1 MPRKQSKSSGDS
13 VAAAR
18 PSRRCCAVASE
29 CTPKLCVA
37 CKLGGLDVFAC
48 RETLGHVA
56 PNWDAPDAGAFFA
69 DGAVTAAEAKALAD
83 ALAKLANRFAA
94 ALSADSGKAYV
105 SPDAP
110 RADFGVDAPLVFPDL
125 EAIDGRDAGAAIRA
139 KELRR
144 GGTPCVLTHAG
155 RWLRE
160 DGSLDDAALVRDI
173 GGEKAPILRYDET
186 YADDKPIRESMR
198 VAEFVEK
205 HWRAGDGSAYLH
217 QWQFP
222 SARRRR
228 RVSAASRFLIFVFPR
243 DLDLHADPGGLDLVI
258 APLVGW
264 KEVTLVHREDAELV
278 GAMCDD
284 DALGDAGEGSS
295 DDESAAA
302 PADDDPYD
310 ARTNDPSED
319 HIVASA
325 APPRGARPRL
335 DELLALP
342 TPPSLAAEPVLSLV
356 RCWRHVLKP
365 GECLVMPQGTLHA
378 VRNLTPALSYHRFH
392 LDTANLSG
400 FWRALVDGDCSGIRP
415 AEILWNG
422 THGSMKALDAV
433 SDALARGEAAAPGV
447 ERERSEALLKLRHL
461 VAAII
466 LEFDDDVEKLNR
478 RAGRSYDGFD
488 WPALL
493 ADVDDALAHWRAE
506 SRGFAR
512 PASPRAVASA
522 SRACLPD
529 ADEARAAP
537 RATGRSPGLRLRLR
551 AGAGRRRGRD
561 VPREAGPPAAAE
573 PKPKKGGKPK
583 FARVHYD
590 TYAKKYDELV
600 RVADLAPPDGASRV
614 ALAVGA
620 RVKVPWGT
628 GRELYE
634 AEIAGV
640 HGGGAYKLHYLTIGG
655 DWDQWVTRTKIIRKL
670 KERA

>member
-37 CKLGGLDVFAC
+37 CKLGGLKDVFAC

-69 DGAVTAAEAKALAD
+69 DGAVAAAEAKALAD
-83 ALAKLANRFAA
+83 ASSVVPDRSAPKKRKAPAAKAKAKAPTAAKASADAPAPPAPAPRQAKLAR
-94 ALSADSGKAYV
+94 
-105 SPDAP
+105 
-110 RADFGVDAPLVFPDL
+110 
-125 EAIDGRDAGAAIRA
+125 
-139 KELRR
+139 
-144 GGTPCVLTHAG
+144 TAG

-198 VAEFVEK
+198 VAEFVDSLLRDGGGATFEAPRLVGLEPDLLV
-205 HWRAGDGSAYLH
+205 HWLERTRGASPLQYLFMGSGGTNSKLH
-217 QWQFP
+217 
-222 SARRRR
+222 
-228 RVSAASRFLIFVFPR
+228 V
-243 DLDLHADPGGLDLVI
+243 DPGGLDLVI

-302 PADDDPYD
+302 PADDDLRRADERPLGGPH
-310 ARTNDPSED
+310 RR
-319 HIVASA
+319 VGGA
-325 APPRGARPRL
+325 APGR
-335 DELLALP
+335 
-342 TPPSLAAEPVLSLV
+342 
-356 RCWRHVLKP
+356 P

-422 THGSMKALDAV
+422 THGSMKALDA
-433 SDALARGEAAAPGV
+433 
-447 ERERSEALLKLRHL
+447 
-461 VAAII
+461 
-466 LEFDDDVEKLNR
+466 FDDDVEKLNR

-522 SRACLPD
+522 SRCLPD
-529 ADEARAAP
+529 AFDEKSARGGAKGDRPKPRVYGCDYEPAP
-537 RATGRSPGLRLRLR
+537 GDVVVVTFHAKQVRAR
-551 AGAGRRRGRD
+551 
-561 VPREAGPPAAAE
+561 VVAAE

-640 HGGGAYKLHYLTIGG
+640 HGGGACKRHYLTIGG

>member
-37 CKLGGLDVFAC
+37 CKLGGLKDVFAC

-69 DGAVTAAEAKALAD
+69 DGAVAAEAKALAD
-83 ALAKLANRFAA
+83 A
-94 ALSADSGKAYV
+94 SCADSGKAYV

-125 EAIDGRDAGAAIRA
+125 EAIDGRDAGAALRA

-144 GGTPCVLTHAG
+144 AARRVAG

-198 VAEFVEK
+198 VAEFVDSLLAAAAAFEAPRLVGLEPDLLV
-205 HWRAGDGSAYLH
+205 HWLERTRGASPLQYLFMGSGGTNSKLH
-217 QWQFP
+217 
-222 SARRRR
+222 
-228 RVSAASRFLIFVFPR
+228 V
-243 DLDLHADPGGLDLVI
+243 DPGGLDLVI

-284 DALGDAGEGSS
+284 DALGDAGGARATTSRRGARGG
-295 DDESAAA
+295 DPYGGRTTLGGPHRRVGGAA
-302 PADDDPYD
+302 PG
-310 ARTNDPSED
+310 R
-319 HIVASA
+319 
-325 APPRGARPRL
+325 RPRL

-493 ADVDDALAHWRAE
+493 AD
-506 SRGFAR
+506 
-512 PASPRAVASA
+512 AVASA
-522 SRACLPD
+522 SRACPTP
-529 ADEARAAP
+529 DEARRRQGDRPKPRVYGCDYEPAP
-537 RATGRSPGLRLRLR
+537 GDVVVVTFHAKQVRAR
-551 AGAGRRRGRD
+551 
-561 VPREAGPPAAAE
+561 VVAAE

-628 GRELYE
+628 GREPE
-634 AEIAGV
+634 AEIAGRWP
-640 HGGGAYKLHYLTIGG
+640 GARGIQISLRRSPTE
-655 DWDQWVTRTKIIRKL
+655 KIASYWATTQFASWPGAGEAVGREPL
-670 KERA
+670 RARAK

>member
-1 MPRKQSKSSGDS
+1 M
-13 VAAAR
+13 
-18 PSRRCCAVASE
+18 
-29 CTPKLCVA
+29 
-37 CKLGGLDVFAC
+37 GL
-48 RETLGHVA
+48 E
-56 PNWDAPDAGAFFA
+56 
-69 DGAVTAAEAKALAD
+69 
-83 ALAKLANRFAA
+83 
-94 ALSADSGKAYV
+94 
-105 SPDAP
+105 
-110 RADFGVDAPLVFPDL
+110 PDL
-125 EAIDGRDAGAAIRA
+125 LVHWLERTRGASP
-139 KELRR
+139 LQYLFMGS
-144 GGTPCVLTHAG
+144 GGTN
-155 RWLRE
+155 
-160 DGSLDDAALVRDI
+160 S
-173 GGEKAPILRYDET
+173 K
-186 YADDKPIRESMR
+186 
-198 VAEFVEK
+198 
-205 HWRAGDGSAYLH
+205 LH
-217 QWQFP
+217 
-222 SARRRR
+222 
-228 RVSAASRFLIFVFPR
+228 V
-243 DLDLHADPGGLDLVI
+243 DPGGLDLVI

-335 DELLALP
+335 DELLARP

-529 ADEARAAP
+529 AFDEKRARGGAKGDRPKPRVYGCDYEPAP
-537 RATGRSPGLRLRLR
+537 GDVVVVTFHAKQVRAR
-551 AGAGRRRGRD
+551 
-561 VPREAGPPAAAE
+561 VVAAE